1 MSAQPR
7 PRAWHKITSEAA
19 AAYLAADE
27 GRYFL
32 RPFLEREA
40 SVSEAAEL
48 LGQPLDRT
56 HYRVKRMLQLGILE
70 VTRQEARAG
79 RPVKYYRSR
88 GDGLFVPFSLT
99 SAADLEE
106 SRRRTNAELDARLV
120 HAQTVAMRELTESRG
135 DWGFRLFLDDQGAT
149 HYDFA
154 PERAPDDF
162 DLQKLQ
168 LQPESPAVVA
178 TWLQVPLERQQAKEL
193 QRELTELLLRYRAL
207 SEGEASGETDYLLHI
222 GMGPLPD

>member
-1 MSAQPR
+1 MSSQPR
-7 PRAWHKITSEAA
+7 PRAWHRITSEAA
-19 AAYLAADE
+19 AAYLAVDE

-32 RPFLEREA
+32 RPFLERES
-40 SVSEAAEL
+40 SVAQAAEL
-48 LGQPLDRT
+48 LGEPLDRT

-70 VTRQEARAG
+70 VTREEARAG
-79 RPVKYYRSR
+79 RPVKYYRSV

-120 HAQTVAMRELTESRG
+120 HAQTVAMRELTDARG
-135 DWGFRLFLDDQGAT
+135 TWGFRLFLDDQGAT

-154 PERAPDDF
+154 PEDAPDDF

-168 LQPESPAVVA
+168 VQPGSPAVVA
-178 TWLQVPLERQQAKEL
+178 AWLQLPLKREQAKEL
-193 QRELTELLLRYRAL
+193 QRELVELLLRYRAI
-207 SEGEASGETDYLLHI
+207 SEGESSGETDYLIHI